1 MIKYLPSGENL
12 LNIGQVDPE
21 IIRLKEVFNEAM
33 HADDRLKLL
42 TKVDQIYTQCSQII
56 ADKLFK
62 MTIAILQFVSE

>member
-33 HADDRLKLL
+33 HADDRLSKLSS
-42 TKVDQIYTQCSQII
+42 DGPR
-56 ADKLFK
+56 KLS
-62 MTIAILQFVSE
+62 TDPRNV